1 LARDPVVFNVLL
13 EGFVMPN
20 LDLGLIG
27 NSMVA
32 ALIDRHARIV
42 WYCLPRFDGDPVFCS
57 LLNGEKPGEGFAEVE
72 LQNRASSTQEYLV
85 NTAVLVTTMTDV
97 HGATIRVID
106 FVPRFKQYDR
116 IFRPAML
123 IRRIEPVSGAPAI
136 RIRIRPTFDHGQN
149 RPARTRGSNHIRYLL
164 PDNVLRLTTDAPVS
178 CIDTETAFVLTSP
191 VNLILGPDETVP
203 HALGHLVRDFQERTI
218 DYWIEWTR
226 YLSVPFEWQDA
237 VIRAAITLKL
247 CHFEETGAMVAAL
260 TTSIPEAPGTERN
273 WDYRACWMRDA
284 YLSVHALNRL
294 GATKTMEGFLGYI
307 ATVAARETNHELKP
321 VYGLLPDIPLTEVI
335 VTSLAGYRGMGPVRI
350 GNLAQEQVQ
359 NDSYGSIILAA
370 AQMFFDRRLPVR
382 GDLDLFAR
390 LERLGLK
397 AAEVAFRPDAGIWEF
412 RGRKAVHTHSAALC
426 WAACDRLAKIAVS
439 LDQPERAQRW
449 RDEADRIRAAILEQG
464 FNKEI
469 GSFVT
474 AFGGDTADASLLLLQ
489 EVGLVAASDPR
500 FVSTL
505 AHITKKLRHGDD
517 LYRYYVADDFGLPK
531 TAFTIC
537 TFWYID
543 ALAATGQRE
552 EARRLFE
559 GMLARRNHLGLL
571 SEDIDP
577 ATGELWG
584 NYPQTY
590 SLVGLIVCAM
600 RLSKSWEE
608 AFWRGW

>member
-1 LARDPVVFNVLL
+1 M
-13 EGFVMPN
+13 MPDLN
-20 LDLGLIG
+20 LGVIG

-32 ALIDRHARIV
+32 ALIDRRGRVV

-57 LLNGEKPGEGFAEVE
+57 LLNGESPQEGFAEVE
-72 LQNRASSTQEYLV
+72 LENLASASQAYID
-85 NTAVLVTTMTDV
+85 NTAVLVTTLTDS
-97 HGATIRVID
+97 HGATIRITD
-106 FVPRFKQYDR
+106 FLPRFKQYDR
-116 IFRPAML
+116 LFRPAML
-123 IRRIEPVSGAPAI
+123 IRRVEAVSGQPVV
-136 RIRIRPTFDHGQN
+136 RIRIRPSGDHGRL
-149 RPARTRGSNHIRYLL
+149 RPARTRGSNHVRYLL
-164 PDNVLRLTTDAPVS
+164 QDSVLRLTTDAPIS
-178 CIDTETAFVLTSP
+178 YIDTESAFVLTTP
-191 VNLILGPDETVP
+191 IHLVLGPDEPVP
-203 HALGHLVRDFQERTI
+203 LGLSHLVREFHERTV

-260 TTSIPEAPGTERN
+260 TTSIPEAPGTARN
-273 WDYRACWMRDA
+273 WDYRACWLRDA

-294 GATKTMEGFLGYI
+294 GATKTMEGFLAYI
-307 ATVAARETNHELKP
+307 NTVAAREADRDLKP
-321 VYGLLPDIPLTEVI
+321 VYGLLPEIPLTEVEMPG
-335 VTSLAGYRGMGPVRI
+335 LAGYRGMGPVRV
-350 GNLAQEQVQ
+350 GNQAQEQVQ
-359 NDSYGSIILAA
+359 NDSYGSIILAV

-382 GDLDLFAR
+382 GDLDLLAR

-397 AAEVAFRPDAGIWEF
+397 AAAVAFRPDAGIWEY

-426 WAACDRLAKIAVS
+426 WAACDRLAKISAS
-439 LDQPERAQRW
+439 LGQPERAQRW
-449 RDEADRIRAAILEQG
+449 RGEADRIRAGILEQG
-464 FNKEI
+464 WNAKL

-474 AFGGDTADASLLLLQ
+474 AFVGDSADASLLLLQ
-489 EVGLVAASDPR
+489 EVGLVSASDPR

-505 AHITKKLRHGDD
+505 EFIGRKLRHGDD
-517 LYRYYVADDFGLPK
+517 LYRYYVADDFGVPE

-543 ALAATGQRE
+543 ALAVTGQRD

-577 ATGELWG
+577 KTGQLWG

>member
-1 LARDPVVFNVLL
+1 
-13 EGFVMPN
+13 MPDLN
-20 LDLGLIG
+20 LGVIG

-32 ALIDRHARIV
+32 ALIDRHSRIV
-42 WYCLPRFDGDPVFCS
+42 WYCLPRFDGDPVFSS
-57 LLNGEKPGEGFAEVE
+57 LLNGEAPEAGFAEVVLE
-72 LQNRASSTQEYLV
+72 NRVSSTQEYLV
-85 NTAVLVTTMTDV
+85 NTGVLVTTLTDA
-97 HGATIRVID
+97 HGATIRITD
-106 FVPRFKQYDR
+106 FIPRFKQYDR

-123 IRRIEPVSGAPAI
+123 IRRIEVVSGVPAI
-136 RIRIRPTFDHGQN
+136 RIRIRPTGDHGQM
-149 RPARTRGSNHIRYLL
+149 RPPQTRGSNHIRYLL
-164 PDNVLRLTTDAPVS
+164 PDSVLRLTTDAPIS
-178 CIDTETAFVLTSP
+178 CIDAESAFVVTTPL
-191 VNLILGPDETVP
+191 NLILGPDETVP
-203 HALGHLVRDFQERTI
+203 RGLGHLVHDFLERTI

-260 TTSIPEAPGTERN
+260 TTSIPEAQGSARN
-273 WDYRACWMRDA
+273 WDYRACWMRDS
-284 YLSVHALNRL
+284 YLSVLALNRL

-307 ATVAARETNHELKP
+307 ATVAAREAEGDLKP
-321 VYGLLPDIPLTEVI
+321 VYGLLPEIPLKEVEMPG
-335 VTSLAGYRGMGPVRI
+335 LAGYRGMGPVRV

-359 NDSYGSIILAA
+359 NDPYGSIILAA

-397 AAEVAFRPDAGIWEF
+397 AAAVAFRPDAGIWEF
-412 RGRKAVHTHSAALC
+412 RGRKAVHTHSATLC
-426 WAACDRLAKIAVS
+426 WAACDRLAKIATS
-439 LDQPERAQRW
+439 LDQPERARCW
-449 RDEADRIRAAILEQG
+449 RGEADRIRSAILGQG
-464 FNKEI
+464 YNKEI

-474 AFGGDTADASLLLLQ
+474 AFGGDTADASMLLLQ

-517 LYRYYVADDFGLPK
+517 LYRYYVADDFGLRE

-543 ALAATGQRE
+543 ALSATGQRE

-577 ATGELWG
+577 KTGELWG